1 MAFAE
6 ESFGA
11 FEDFFAVVLV
21 ESIVV
26 LSIFLLE
33 LCLLLFWDVFHVFF
47 IEQGYLLDKG
57 ADDVPDICDSS
68 VFFDSG

>member
-11 FEDFFAVVLV
+11 FEYFFAVVLV

-26 LSIFLLE
+26 LPVFLLE

-47 IEQGYLLDKG
+47 IE
-57 ADDVPDICDSS
+57 
-68 VFFDSG
+68 